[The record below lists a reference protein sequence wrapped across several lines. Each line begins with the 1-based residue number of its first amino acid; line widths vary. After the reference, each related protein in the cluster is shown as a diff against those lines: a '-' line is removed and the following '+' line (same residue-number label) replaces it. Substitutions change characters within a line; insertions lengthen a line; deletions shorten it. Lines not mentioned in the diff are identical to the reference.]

1 MLTNGTQAALH
12 GTDTSAKSV
21 WVRVLCVVLDSN
33 APTGMANQFQILSA
47 CKYGK
52 KPYCIQRLLRLLSG
66 MSQVRVLST
75 LCVVA
80 QVEEHL
86 MYCCSFCRLF
96 IQYRQARIAIN
107 SYFKRIWNFT
117 VYDFIALALFFG
129 GGCYG

>member
-66 MSQVRVLST
+66 MSQVRVLSA
-75 LCVVA
+75 LCAVA
-80 QVEEHL
+80 QLVEHL
-86 MYCCSFCRLF
+86 MYCCSFCRIF

-107 SYFKRIWNFT
+107 SYFDW
-117 VYDFIALALFFG
+117 LECLLFMILSRLPYFL

>member
-12 GTDTSAKSV
+12 GTDTSVKSV

-52 KPYCIQRLLRLLSG
+52 NPYCIRWLLRLLSG
-66 MSQVRVLST
+66 MLQVQVLSAHSA
-75 LCVVA
+75 VA
-80 QVEEHL
+80 QLVEHL
-86 MYCCSFCRLF
+86 MYCCSFCRIF
-96 IQYRQARIAIN
+96 IQYRRARIAIN
-107 SYFKRIWNFT
+107 SYFVRIEC
-117 VYDFIALALFFG
+117 LLFMILSRLSCFL

>member
-1 MLTNGTQAALH
+1 MELILR
-12 GTDTSAKSV
+12 KSV

-66 MSQVRVLST
+66 MSQVRVLSARS
-75 LCVVA
+75 VVA
-80 QVEEHL
+80 QLEEHL
-86 MYCCSFCRLF
+86 MYYCRFCRLF

-107 SYFKRIWNFT
+107 SYFVRIEC
-117 VYDFIALALFFG
+117 LLFMILSRLPRFL